1 MNLSQIISQIQDQHA
16 VGEEHIGELQ
26 QYIARYPY
34 VQVARMAYLVVL
46 KLYRNT
52 DFESELAH
60 HAPFI
65 TDKRALYRLLHP
77 TDFVAKPFELL
88 PFDTLFNEELGAS
101 LIGHSIEVTSEVQ
114 EPEIADGPVFS
125 LEPFQFSQFEVK
137 APKASVLKELLEEL
151 NPTDGLIEKFIQQT
165 PRLKPIK
172 PEPSKAKVDLS
183 QQSVEE
189 SDDLITE
196 TLAKIYKAQG
206 HYGKALQA
214 FEKLSLKFPE
224 KNSYFAT
231 QIEEIKKLTNKS

>member
-1 MNLSQIISQIQDQHA
+1 MNLSKIISQIQDQHA
-16 VGEEHIGELQ
+16 VGEERIGELQ

-34 VQVARMAYLVVL
+34 VQAARMAYLVVL
-46 KLYRNT
+46 KLFRDT
-52 DFESELAH
+52 EFESELAH

-77 TDFVAKPFELL
+77 SDFVTKPFELL
-88 PFDTLFNEELGAS
+88 PFDTLFRDDLESALIDEPVEIQDEELVS
-101 LIGHSIEVTSEVQ
+101 VRPD
-114 EPEIADGPVFS
+114 EPLFA
-125 LEPFQFSQFEVK
+125 LEPFQFPQFEVK
-137 APKASVLKELLEEL
+137 KPKASVLKELLEEL
-151 NPTDGLIEKFIQQT
+151 DPSENLIEKFIQQT

-172 PEPSKAKVDLS
+172 PEPSIPKIDLS
-183 QQSVEE
+183 QHSVEE

-206 HYGKALQA
+206 HYEKALQA

>member
-1 MNLSQIISQIQDQHA
+1 MNLIRIISQIQDQRA
-16 VGEEHIGELQ
+16 VGEERIDELK

-34 VQVARMAYLVVL
+34 VQAARMAYLVVL
-46 KLYRNT
+46 KLYRDT
-52 DFESELAH
+52 EFESELAH

-77 TDFVAKPFELL
+77 SDFVAKPFELL
-88 PFDTLFNEELGAS
+88 PFDTLFSDELGS
-101 LIGHSIEVTSEVQ
+101 TPIE
-114 EPEIADGPVFS
+114 EPVEIQDEEIEPGRIDEPMFA
-125 LEPFQFSQFEVK
+125 LEPFQFPQFEVK
-137 APKASVLKELLEEL
+137 KPKASVLKELLDEL
-151 NPTDGLIEKFIQQT
+151 DPSENLIEKFIKQT
-165 PRLKPIK
+165 PRLNPIK
-172 PEPSKAKVDLS
+172 PEPSKPKVDLS

-206 HYGKALQA
+206 HYEKAFQA

>member
-1 MNLSQIISQIQDQHA
+1 MNLSKIISQIQDQHA
-16 VGEEHIGELQ
+16 VGEERIGELQ

-34 VQVARMAYLVVL
+34 VQAARMAYLVVL
-46 KLYRNT
+46 KLFRDT
-52 DFESELAH
+52 EFESELAH

-77 TDFVAKPFELL
+77 SDFVTKPFELESAL
-88 PFDTLFNEELGAS
+88 IGEPVEIQDEELVS
-101 LIGHSIEVTSEVQ
+101 VRPD
-114 EPEIADGPVFS
+114 EPLFA
-125 LEPFQFSQFEVK
+125 LEPFQFPQFEVK
-137 APKASVLKELLEEL
+137 KPKASVLKELLEEL
-151 NPTDGLIEKFIQQT
+151 DPSENLIEKFIQQT

-172 PEPSKAKVDLS
+172 PEPSIPKIDLS
-183 QQSVEE
+183 QHSVEE

-206 HYGKALQA
+206 HYEKALQA